1 MIDVIYERGG
11 KWQGVLK
18 RWEFDVSIGEDDDFE
33 LRMPVDAAMAVDSTL
48 APAYGDRVF
57 VPGTEFGGV
66 VDAIAVDT
74 EADEVTF
81 TGRTWRG
88 ILSNKIIKPDSGQ
101 DYLTVSGAL
110 EECMRRVIARAGLEG
125 AFEVSGAS
133 GVAVK
138 SYKFARYVTVA
149 EGLSALLETHNM
161 CLGIEKAK
169 GKCRLSAVPKATYSK
184 GIDDNF
190 VDYAMSKNIRP
201 VNHLVCLG
209 EGELK
214 DRIVV
219 HLYADASGNV
229 SGSQT
234 FTGVDEVE
242 AVYDSNGQA
251 ADDLRE
257 DGIKKL
263 KEYQEE
269 AAAVELAPPEGV
281 EPVIGDVVEASS
293 VTIGLTASGKVCR
306 MVLKAKYGDA
316 TPSMDYSVNTVKLR

>member
-18 RWEFDVSIGEDDDFE
+18 HWELDASIGEDDDFE
-33 LRMPVDAAMAVDSTL
+33 LRMPIDAAMAVDSTL
-48 APAYGDRVF
+48 APAYGDRVL
-57 VPGTEFGGV
+57 VPGTEFGGI
-66 VDAIAVDT
+66 VDTIAVDT
-74 EADEVTF
+74 EADEIAF

-88 ILSNKIIKPDSGQ
+88 ILSNKVVKPDAGQ
-101 DYLTVSGAL
+101 DYLTVSGTL
-110 EECMRRVIARAGLEG
+110 EECMRRVITRAGLDG
-125 AFEVSGAS
+125 AFEVSSAS
-133 GVAVK
+133 GVTVK
-138 SYKFARYVTVA
+138 SYTFARYVTVT
-149 EGLSALLETHNM
+149 EGLSALLDAHGM
-161 CLGIEKAK
+161 CLRIEKAK

-214 DRIVV
+214 DRVVV

-242 AVYDSNGQA
+242 AVYDSNGQT

-257 DGIKKL
+257 DGTKKL

-269 AAAVELAPPEGV
+269 AVAVELAPPEGV

-293 VTIGLTASGKVCR
+293 VTVGFTASGKVCR

-316 TPSMDYSVNTVKLR
+316 APSMDYSINSVKLR

>member
-1 MIDVIYERGG
+1 MIDVIYERDG

-18 RWEFDVSIGEDDDFE
+18 HWELDASVGEDDDFE
-33 LRMPVDAAMAVDSTL
+33 LRMPVDMAMAVDSTL
-48 APAYGDRVF
+48 APAYGDYVF

-74 EADEVTF
+74 EADEITF

-88 ILSNKIIKPDSGQ
+88 IMSNKVVKPDAGQ
-101 DYLTVSGAL
+101 DYLTVSGTL
-110 EECMRRVIARAGLEG
+110 EECMRRVITRAGLDG

-133 GVAVK
+133 GVVVE
-138 SYKFARYVTVA
+138 SYKFARYVTVT
-149 EGLSALLETHNM
+149 EGLSALLEAHGM

-169 GKCRLSAVPKATYSK
+169 GKCRLSAAPKAMYSK

-214 DRIVV
+214 DRVVV

-242 AVYDSNGQA
+242 VVYDSNGQA

-257 DGIKKL
+257 DGTKKL

-269 AAAVELAPPEGV
+269 AVAVELAPPEGV

-293 VTIGLTASGKVCR
+293 VTVGLTASGKVCR
-306 MVLKAKYGDA
+306 IVLKAKYGDA

>member
-18 RWEFDVSIGEDDDFE
+18 HWELDASIGEDDDFE

-57 VPGTEFGGV
+57 VPGTEFGGI

-74 EADEVTF
+74 EADEIAF

-88 ILSNKIIKPDSGQ
+88 VLSNKVVKPDTGQ
-101 DYLTVSGAL
+101 DYLTVSGTV
-110 EECMRRVIARAGLEG
+110 EECMRVVITRAGLDG
-125 AFEVSGAS
+125 VFEVSGDS
-133 GVAVK
+133 GATVK
-138 SYKFARYVTVA
+138 SHTFARYVTVT
-149 EGLSALLETHNM
+149 EGLSTLLDAHGM
-161 CLGIEKAK
+161 CLRIEKAK

-214 DRIVV
+214 DRVVV

-257 DGIKKL
+257 DGAKKL
-263 KEYQEE
+263 KEYQED
-269 AAAVELAPPEGV
+269 AVAVELAPPEGV

-293 VTIGLTASGKVCR
+293 VTVGLTASGKVCR
-306 MVLKAKYGDA
+306 IVMKAKYGDA
-316 TPSMDYSVNTVKLR
+316 TPSMDYSINTVKLR

>member
-18 RWEFDVSIGEDDDFE
+18 HWELDVSVGEDDDFE
-33 LRMPVDAAMAVDSTL
+33 LRMPVDAAVAVDSTL
-48 APAYGDRVF
+48 APAYGDYVF
-57 VPGTEFGGV
+57 VPGAEFGGV
-66 VDAIAVDT
+66 VDAIAIDT
-74 EADEVTF
+74 EADEVAF
-81 TGRTWRG
+81 TGRAWRG
-88 ILSNKIIKPDSGQ
+88 ILSNKVVKPDAGQ

-110 EECMRRVIARAGLEG
+110 EECMRRVITRAGLDG
-125 AFEVSGAS
+125 VFEVSGAS

-138 SYKFARYVTVA
+138 PYKFARYVTVA
-149 EGLSALLETHNM
+149 EGLSALLETHGM

-214 DRIVV
+214 DRVVV

-257 DGIKKL
+257 DGTKKL
-263 KEYQEE
+263 KEYQDE
-269 AAAVELAPPEGV
+269 AVAVELAPPEGV

-293 VTIGLTASGKVCR
+293 VTVGLTASGKVCR
-306 MVLKAKYGDA
+306 IVLKAKYGDA